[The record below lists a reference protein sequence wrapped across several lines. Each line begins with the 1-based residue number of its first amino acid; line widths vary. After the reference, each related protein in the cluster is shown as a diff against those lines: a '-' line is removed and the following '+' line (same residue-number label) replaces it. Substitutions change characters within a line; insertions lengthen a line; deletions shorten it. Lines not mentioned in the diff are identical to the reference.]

1 MKVLPAST
9 PVRGAIVLG
18 ASQAVTALL
27 ILARNVA
34 IANLISVGDFGIAST
49 FALAVTLVE
58 TGTNVA
64 LDRFAVQDPRG
75 GRRSFIAAL
84 HTAQALRGILGCVL
98 LLTFGP
104 AFSSIMGV
112 PHLSWAY
119 QFLAVIPLVRGFLHL
134 DVFRAQRRM
143 LYAPQAISLVTA
155 NAAALVSAWPL
166 AAWLGDFRVM
176 LFAVLIQQIVL
187 VAMSHALVRNRYRL
201 CRDTGILR
209 QSLRFGLPLMLS
221 GIAMFMALQ
230 GDLFLVGTFLGM
242 EVLGWFAVAFSLTL
256 LPANILASTA
266 QSLMLPRLSAVRIAT
281 AEWNAR
287 VGATLVGTAM
297 LATGMILVF
306 LVLGPAAIHL
316 LFGERYA
323 HAAEILPYLAI
334 LQGIR
339 LAKAGPAIV
348 SIASGETRD
357 PLTANAVRLLAIPF
371 ATAWLAMGGGVHAVL
386 SCAII
391 GECAALVCAYTLLF
405 RRGAISIPRQI
416 WMARHG

>member
-1 MKVLPAST
+1 MRVLPAST
-9 PVRGAIVLG
+9 PVRGAVTLG
-18 ASQAVTALL
+18 ASQTITALL
-27 ILARNVA
+27 ILTRNVA

-84 HTAQALRGILGCVL
+84 HTAQALRGILGSVL
-98 LLTFGP
+98 LLAFGQVF
-104 AFSSIMGV
+104 ANVMGV
-112 PHLSWAY
+112 PHLGWAY
-119 QFLAVIPLVRGFLHL
+119 QFLAVVPFVRGFLHL
-134 DVFRAQRRM
+134 DVYRAQRRM
-143 LYAPQAISLVTA
+143 LFAPHAASLVIA
-155 NAAALVSAWPL
+155 NAVALISAWPL

-176 LFAVLIQQIVL
+176 LFAVLIQQVAL
-187 VAMSHALVRNRYRL
+187 VAMSHALVRSRYRL
-201 CRDTGILR
+201 CRDSDILR

-221 GIAMFMALQ
+221 GVAMFMALQ

-256 LPANILASTA
+256 LPTNILANTA
-266 QSLMLPRLSAVRIAT
+266 QSLILPRLSAARFASSD
-281 AEWNAR
+281 WNAR
-287 VGATLVGTAM
+287 VGATLAGTAL
-297 LATGMILVF
+297 LATGMILAF
-306 LVLGPAAIHL
+306 IVLGPAAIQL

-323 HAAEILPYLAI
+323 PAAEVLPYLAV

-357 PLTANAVRLLAIPF
+357 PLLANAVRLLAIPL
-371 ATAWLAMGGGVHAVL
+371 AVSWLTMGGGVHAVL
-386 SCAII
+386 SCAIA
-391 GECAALVCAYTLLF
+391 GECGALIFAYMLLL
-405 RRGAISIPRQI
+405 RRGAISLPRRT
-416 WMARHG
+416 WRVRHG